1 MQSFNRFSLGAQKGH
16 HSEAD
21 RGNAS
26 VHQGVAAGLCLRSP
40 GIEREGVGRGLE
52 GVRGSVGLKLG
63 DRGGGGGGGEGLH
76 GGSRFVTWRLL
87 AAPSIN
93 SQRQLDEWKEARL
106 GLLNFKYDRLTR
118 LFIRIDTCQRAYRH
132 WNIQVKLG
140 LNDTT

>member
-40 GIEREGVGRGLE
+40 GIEREGLVKGLE

-63 DRGGGGGGGEGLH
+63 DRGGGGGGGGEGLH

-93 SQRQLDEWKEARL
+93 SQRPLDEWKEARL
-106 GLLNFKYDRLTR
+106 GLLNFKYGRLTR
-118 LFIRIDTCQRAYRH
+118 SFIRIDMPQRACIYMH
-132 WNIQVKLG
+132 WNK
-140 LNDTT
+140 